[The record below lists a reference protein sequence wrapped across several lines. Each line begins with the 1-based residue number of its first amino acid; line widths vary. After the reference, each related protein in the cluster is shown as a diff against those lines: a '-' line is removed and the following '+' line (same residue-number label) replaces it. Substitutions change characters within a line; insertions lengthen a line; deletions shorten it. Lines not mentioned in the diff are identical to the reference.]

1 MSCLT
6 SANRAHG
13 DTPLPNR
20 STLAPTFADIE
31 EARAR
36 IADHTFRTP
45 LRHYPSLSELI
56 GAEIWVKHENFQIL
70 GAFKVRGGINLVSQL
85 SGDELAAGL
94 ITASS
99 GNHGQSIAFA
109 AKTFGAPCVIVVP
122 EGANPD
128 KVRSI
133 RDLGADVVFYGE
145 FYDFSRAEAARL
157 AREEG
162 YRYVDAADEPAL
174 IAGVAT
180 YSSEIFEDLN
190 DIDTLI
196 VPVGAGSGASGA
208 CIVREAV
215 SPSTEVIGVQSSE
228 APAAQISWKTGVI
241 TEAPMATDAEGLATG
256 TGFEVPQ
263 AILRELLN
271 DFVLVSDADISAAVC
286 LYLEH
291 THTLVEG
298 AGAAALAGAVS
309 LKDRLAGKRVVL
321 IASGANLAMR
331 QLRQAVDNTPA

>member
-1 MSCLT
+1 MPDPP
-6 SANRAHG
+6 AF
-13 DTPLPNR
+13 
-20 STLAPTFADIE
+20 APTFTEVE
-31 EARAR
+31 EARVR
-36 IADHTFRTP
+36 IAAHIFRTP
-45 LRHYPSLSELI
+45 LRYYPSLSELV
-56 GAEIWVKHENFQIL
+56 GAEIWIKHENFQVM

-85 SGDELAAGL
+85 PDDELAAGL

-128 KVRSI
+128 KVRAI
-133 RDLGADVVFYGE
+133 RNLAADVVFHGE
-145 FYDFSRAEAARL
+145 YYDFSRAEAARL
-157 AREEG
+157 SRQEG
-162 YRYVDAADEPAL
+162 YRYIDAADEPDL

-180 YSSEIFEDLN
+180 YSAELFEDLEN
-190 DIDTLI
+190 IDALI

-208 CIVREAV
+208 CIVRDAV

-228 APAAQISWKTGVI
+228 APAAQISWKTGKI
-241 TEAPMATDAEGLATG
+241 ARAPMATDAEGLATG
-256 TGFEVPQ
+256 TGFEIPQ
-263 AILRELLN
+263 TILRMLLN
-271 DFVLVSDADISAAVC
+271 DFVLVPDAEISAAVR

-298 AGAAALAGAVS
+298 AGAAALAAAIS

-331 QLRQAVDNTPA
+331 QLRQAVDNTATKQ

>member
-1 MSCLT
+1 LV
-6 SANRAHG
+6 
-13 DTPLPNR
+13 
-20 STLAPTFADIE
+20 
-31 EARAR
+31 
-36 IADHTFRTP
+36 
-45 LRHYPSLSELI
+45 
-56 GAEIWVKHENFQIL
+56 GAEVWIKHENFQVL

-133 RDLGADVVFYGE
+133 RSLGADVVFHGDY
-145 FYDFSRAEAARL
+145 YDFSRAEAARR

-162 YRYVDAADEPAL
+162 YRYVDAANEPDL
-174 IAGVAT
+174 VAGVAT
-180 YSSEIFEDLN
+180 YSAEIFEDLK

-208 CIVREAV
+208 CIVRDTV
-215 SPSTEVIGVQSSE
+215 SPPTEVIGVQSSE
-228 APAAQISWKTGVI
+228 APAAQLSWKTGEI
-241 TEAPMATDAEGLATG
+241 ARAPMATDAEGLATG
-256 TGFEVPQ
+256 TGYEMPQ
-263 AILRELLN
+263 AILRDLLN
-271 DFVLVSDADISAAVC
+271 DFVLVRDADISAAVR

-298 AGAAALAGAVS
+298 AGAASLAAAIS

-331 QLRQAVDNTPA
+331 QLRQAVDSTTTKE

>member
-1 MSCLT
+1 MSCPT
-6 SANRAHG
+6 SAYRAHG
-13 DTPLPNR
+13 ESLLSNR
-20 STLAPTFADIE
+20 PAFAPTFADVE

-36 IADHTFRTP
+36 IAEHIFRTP
-45 LRHYPSLSELI
+45 LRHYPSLSELV
-56 GAEIWVKHENFQIL
+56 GAEIWIKHENFQIL

-85 SGDELAAGL
+85 SSDELAAGL

-133 RDLGADVVFYGE
+133 RNLGADVVFYGDY
-145 FYDFSRAEAARL
+145 YDFSRAEAARL
-157 AREEG
+157 SRQEG
-162 YRYVDAADEPAL
+162 YRYIDAADEPDL

-180 YSSEIFEDLN
+180 YSAEIFEDLEN
-190 DIDTLI
+190 IDTLI

-215 SPSTEVIGVQSSE
+215 SASTEVIGVQSSE
-228 APAAQISWKTGVI
+228 APAAQLSWKTGEI
-241 TEAPMATDAEGLATG
+241 AEAPMATDAEGLATG
-256 TGFEVPQ
+256 TGFKTPQ
-263 AILRELLN
+263 TILRALLN
-271 DFVLVSDADISAAVC
+271 DFVLVPDAEISAAVR

-309 LKDRLAGKRVVL
+309 LKDRLAGKRVVI

-331 QLRQAVDNTPA
+331 QLRQAVVD